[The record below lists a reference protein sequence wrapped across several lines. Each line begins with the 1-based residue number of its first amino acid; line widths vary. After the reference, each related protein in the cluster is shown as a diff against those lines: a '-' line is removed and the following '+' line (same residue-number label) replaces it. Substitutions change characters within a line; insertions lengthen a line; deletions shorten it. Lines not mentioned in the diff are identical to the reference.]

1 MADRAWLET
10 ALPPVFGKEI
20 RNGPLM
26 ADTSG
31 AGIGHFY
38 FNNPPPLEK
47 GGWGDLRLEICW
59 SL

>member
-26 ADTSG
+26 ADTSST
-31 AGIGHFY
+31 GIGHFVWKEGLTAETQRPQR
-38 FNNPPPLEK
+38 NLLC
-47 GGWGDLRLEICW
+47 DL
-59 SL
+59 